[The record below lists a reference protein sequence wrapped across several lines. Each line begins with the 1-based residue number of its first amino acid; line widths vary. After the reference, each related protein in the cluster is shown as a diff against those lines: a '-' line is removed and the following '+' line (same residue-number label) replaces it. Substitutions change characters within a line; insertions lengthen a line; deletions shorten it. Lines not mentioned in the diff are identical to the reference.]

1 MAHQNDWWPD
11 ETKERM
17 DKLIAEGRLVEV
29 KAGWVQTVPGKT
41 RSRSGI
47 KFEPYQRKTG
57 RSSGE

>member
-47 KFEPYQRKTG
+47 KFEPFQRKTEH
-57 RSSGE
+57 SSGE